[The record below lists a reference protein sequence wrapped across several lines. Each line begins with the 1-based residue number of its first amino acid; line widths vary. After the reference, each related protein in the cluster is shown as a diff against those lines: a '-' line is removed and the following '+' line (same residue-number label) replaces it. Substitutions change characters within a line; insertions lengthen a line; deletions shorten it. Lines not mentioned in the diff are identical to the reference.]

1 MVGEALG
8 RYRVIEK
15 IGSGG
20 MGEVYRAHD
29 DQLDRDVALKVL
41 PVGTIGDEAA
51 RRLFRKE
58 ALMLAKLNHPSIATI
73 HEFGS
78 QDGVDFLVMELIP
91 GRSLKEILKDGPVPE
106 TQIQR
111 LGLELAKG
119 LAAAHEQGVIHR
131 DLKPANM
138 MIISDGRL
146 KILDFGLAKLVEG
159 TAPDLVLSSTQ
170 GEGMPGTLPYMSPEQ
185 LRGAPVDVRT
195 DVYATG
201 AVLYEMATGQRP
213 FTETNAARLIE
224 SILHQAPRP
233 PCQLNGNLSSGLQA
247 ILLKSLEKDPEKRYR
262 SVQELRVELE
272 RLTPTTIKTT
282 TSITLELSQP
292 SPLEIAHVLFIDL
305 VQYSVLP
312 MEEQRLRLREL
323 HRIAR
328 GTKEYVRSNSAD
340 QLISLPSGDGMA
352 LVFFEAP
359 EAPIRCAVEMSR
371 IISARP
377 EIKLRMGIHS
387 GPVYRVPD
395 INAARA
401 VAGGGINLAQRVM
414 DAGDAGHILVS
425 QPVVDVLGQLSH
437 WSSAFH
443 DLGEVDIKHG
453 GHVHLFNFCQDGVG
467 NPKTPSK
474 LKKTTR
480 KQGVADAKRGSAQRP
495 ASGSSRREK
504 RTIQSPVGA
513 PAVQNAAHTDT
524 VQTNVLKV
532 PRWARLSLAACVLV
546 LFAVALLVPTVR
558 DSIFPTL
565 SRRVSTPAGIPSLE
579 EGKHVI
585 VLPFDVQGDRE
596 TLGYVA
602 EGLNEELSR
611 KLSSFP
617 TLHVVSAS
625 AVTEQAKHQ
634 KIDLK
639 GPAESIGRNFGVN
652 LIVRGTVQEG
662 GGWARINVDF
672 DDVADSRRLFTKAFS
687 FAAATINLLDIEDQ
701 VFRSIVRELELRPSS
716 EEQIRAASPTGDNE
730 AFDYYLRGGYELSRH
745 TDAEGIRSA
754 IRFYERAI
762 QQDPRF
768 VLAHVGL
775 SNACRAM
782 YRATNEPSWVQKALE
797 SAQRAQKLN
806 SDLPEVRLA
815 LGDAYQQ
822 LGETKDAVAEFDSA
836 KKLSPNSALP
846 WLRLGKT
853 YEDGGHRDQA
863 IDAYTK
869 AVLLAPYSLA
879 NRNELGCAFFNF
891 AEYGKAL
898 AQFRSVTDLDP
909 GNYYGYMNTGA
920 VHLAQGKYEESI
932 QEFKKA
938 LEVAPDG
945 AHDDANI
952 HSDLGTAY
960 FYLKRY
966 SDSVNENERAVK
978 IGPTSYLLVGNL
990 ADAYRWSE
998 KKKKAEENYEI
1009 AIDLASK
1016 QLEMNPRN
1024 VDALGNLALYYAKNG
1039 DLRRATD
1046 CIRRARWI
1054 DPSNLYLIFDEAT
1067 VRVIA
1072 KQTPQALESLKL
1084 ALEKGYS
1091 PKLVEVDPEFA
1102 SLRGNSNFEKLMKEY
1117 SGKSN

>member
-41 PVGTIGDEAA
+41 PVGTIADEAA

-91 GRSLKEILKDGPVPE
+91 GKSLKEILKNGPVPE
-106 TQIQR
+106 SQLQR

-138 MIISDGRL
+138 MIVSDGRL

-159 TAPDLVLSSTQ
+159 AAPDLAQSSSQ
-170 GEGMPGTLPYMSPEQ
+170 SEGMPGTLPYMSPEQ

-201 AVLYEMATGQRP
+201 AVLYEMATGHRP
-213 FTETNAARLIE
+213 FPETNAARLIE
-224 SILHQAPRP
+224 SILHQTPRP
-233 PCQLNGNLSSGLQA
+233 PCELNRSLSSDLQA
-247 ILLKSLEKDPEKRYR
+247 ILLKSLEKDPENRYH
-262 SVQELRVELE
+262 SVQELRAELE
-272 RLTPTTIKTT
+272 RLRPTAAKTT
-282 TSITLELSQP
+282 TSITLELSQA
-292 SPLEIAHVLFIDL
+292 SPLEIAHVLFVDL

-328 GTKEYVRSNSAD
+328 GTTEYVRANSAD
-340 QLISLPSGDGMA
+340 QLISLHSGDGMA

-359 EAPIRCAVEMSR
+359 EAPVRCAVEMSR

-377 EIKLRMGIHS
+377 GIKLRMGVHS
-387 GPVYRVPD
+387 GPVYRVSD

-414 DAGDAGHILVS
+414 DSGDAGHILVS
-425 QPVVDVLGQLSH
+425 QAVVDVLGQLSH

-443 DLGEVDIKHG
+443 DLGEVDVKHG
-453 GHVHLFNFCQDGVG
+453 VRVHLFNFCMDGVG

-474 LKKTTR
+474 LKKTAR
-480 KQGVADAKRGSAQRP
+480 KQGVADAKRPTAPRS

-504 RTIQSPVGA
+504 RAPQSRVA
-513 PAVQNAAHTDT
+513 AQALHSSAHTHT
-524 VQTNVLKV
+524 VQITVPKV
-532 PRWARLSLAACVLV
+532 PRWARLSLAGCVLV
-546 LFAVALLVPTVR
+546 LGAVTFLVPALR
-558 DSIFPTL
+558 DSIFQTF
-565 SRRVSTPAGIPSLE
+565 SRRISTPVGIPSLE

-585 VLPFDVQGDRE
+585 VLPFDVQGDGE

-602 EGLNEELSR
+602 EGVNEELSR
-611 KLSSFP
+611 KLSVFP
-617 TLHVVSAS
+617 VLHVVSTS
-625 AVTEQAKHQ
+625 AAKEQANNQ

-639 GPAESIGRNFGVN
+639 GSAETIGRNFGIN
-652 LIVRGTVQEG
+652 LIVHGTVQEG

-672 DDVADSRRLFTKAFS
+672 DDVPDARRLLNKAFS
-687 FAAATINLLDIEDQ
+687 FPAAAMNLLDLEDQ
-701 VFRSIVRELELRPSS
+701 LYRSIVRELKLKPSS
-716 EEQIRAASPTGDNE
+716 DEQKRAANPTGSNE
-730 AFDYYLRGGYELSRH
+730 AFDHYLKGKYELSRH
-745 TDAEGIRSA
+745 TDAEGIQSA

-762 QQDPRF
+762 QEDPRF
-768 VLAHVGL
+768 VLAHVGM
-775 SNACRAM
+775 SDACRAM
-782 YRATNEPSWVQKALE
+782 FRATNEPSWVHKALE
-797 SAQRAQKLN
+797 SAQQAQSLN
-806 SDLPEVRLA
+806 GDLPEVHLA
-815 LGDAYQQ
+815 LGDAYRQ
-822 LGETKDAVAEFDSA
+822 LGETKEALAQFDRV
-836 KKLSPNSALP
+836 KKLSPNSDLP

-853 YEDGGHRDQA
+853 YEDGGQRDQA

-869 AVLLAPYSLA
+869 AALLDPYSLVD
-879 NRNELGCAFFNF
+879 RNELGCAFFNF
-891 AEYGKAL
+891 TEYGKAL
-898 AQFRSVTDLDP
+898 VQFRSVTDLDP
-909 GNYYGYMNTGA
+909 GNYFGYMNTGA
-920 VHLAQGKYEESI
+920 VHLVQGKYEESI
-932 QEFKKA
+932 QDFERA

-952 HSDLGTAY
+952 HSNLGTAY

-966 SDSVNENERAVK
+966 SDSVKENERAVK
-978 IGPTSYLLVGNL
+978 IGPIDYVLVGNL

-998 KKKKAEENYEI
+998 KKKAEEKYEI

-1024 VDALGNLALYYAKNG
+1024 VDALGSLALYYAKDGN
-1039 DLRRATD
+1039 LPQATD
-1046 CIRRARWI
+1046 CIRRARLM
-1054 DPSNLYLIFDEAT
+1054 DPSSSYLIFDEAT
-1067 VRVIA
+1067 VNVIA
-1072 KQTPQALESLKL
+1072 KHTPQALESLRL

-1091 PKLVEVDPEFA
+1091 PKLVEVDPEF
-1102 SLRGNSNFEKLMKEY
+1102 SGLRSNPNFERLLKEY
-1117 SGKSN
+1117 SWRSN